1 MRIYISHF
9 LTSWTDRVFE
19 FLAYILLAKIFH
31 ESLLLPSIYGFIT
44 TLSAVFLSSHVGY
57 WVDQFPRLPF
67 VRYTLLVQKA
77 AIIFCCI
84 TFYILLRR
92 QQHLLDNV
100 EQMTGFC
107 VIVSCSCILK
117 LAFIGNSIAVEKDW
131 VMVISGGDTENMITI
146 MRRIDLF
153 CKTVAPVSIGFL
165 TLTPS
170 APVII
175 AIWNVISFIIEY
187 QLIYRVYQ
195 DCPALDEEYTPL
207 IDHDVSPATTSASSS
222 TSPSITQHR
231 QQRRRQK
238 KKQNNTSDGVSLME
252 YIQHDIFLPSFALS
266 LLYLTVLSFG
276 GIMVTYLK
284 LEGYDDITLGVLR
297 AVAGFMGIGATYILP
312 ILSQRIGMIRT
323 GLWALWFECIC
334 LIPVI
339 LSFVKTIPYG
349 SILLFGGMSLS
360 RIGLWLYDMA
370 ETILL
375 QQFVEVDKIGGISGW
390 QHSLCNFFDLSQYIL
405 TMIFSD
411 PSQFFIPA
419 FISFCSVLLATVI
432 YTSFV
437 KKQRGHLIHLHID

>member
-19 FLAYILLAKIFH
+19 FLAYLLLAKIFH

-44 TLSAVFLSSHVGY
+44 TLSAVFLSSHVGH
-57 WVDQFPRLPF
+57 WVDKFPRLPF

-77 AIIFCCI
+77 AIIFSCI

-92 QQHLLDNV
+92 QQRLDDNV
-100 EQMTGFC
+100 GQMTGFC
-107 VIVSCSCILK
+107 VIVACSCILK
-117 LAFIGNSIAVEKDW
+117 LAFIGNNIAVEKDW
-131 VMVISGGDTENMITI
+131 VMVISGGDTENMITV

-165 TLTPS
+165 TLAPS
-170 APVII
+170 APII
-175 AIWNVISFIIEY
+175 VAIWNATSFVIEY

-207 IDHDVSPATTSASSS
+207 LDHEVSP
-222 TSPSITQHR
+222 TSPSSSSSMTPVAQER
-231 QQRRRQK
+231 QQRRRNK
-238 KKQNNTSDGVSLME
+238 KRNNTNGGVSLME
-252 YIQHDIFLPSFALS
+252 YIQHDIFRPSFALS

-284 LEGYDDITLGVLR
+284 LEGYDDITLGILR
-297 AVAGFMGIGATYILP
+297 AVAGIMGMGATYILP

-339 LSFVKTIPYG
+339 LSFIEAIPYG
-349 SILLFGGMSLS
+349 YILLFGGMALS

-375 QQFVEVDKIGGISGW
+375 QQFVDADKIGGIAGW
-390 QHSLCNFFDLSQYIL
+390 QHSLCNLFDLSQYIL
-405 TMIFSD
+405 TMIFSN

-419 FISFCSVLLATVI
+419 LISFFSVLLATLI